1 MTTATRT
8 ALSASTL
15 TGDNINNPQGENLGT
30 LKDIMLDVETGR
42 ISYAVL
48 SFGGFLGFGDKL
60 FAVPWN
66 ALTLDAENHA
76 FILAVDKSK
85 LQQAEG
91 FDPDHWPDM
100 ADQTWGRRVHDF
112 YGTQP
117 YWE

>member
-1 MTTATRT
+1 MSTATRMT
-8 ALSASTL
+8 LSASTL
-15 TGDNINNPQGENLGT
+15 IGDKVNNPQDVHLGT
-30 LKDIMLDVETGR
+30 LKDIMIDLDSGR
-42 ISYAVL
+42 IAYAVL
-48 SFGGFLGFGDKL
+48 SYGGILGFGDKL

-76 FILAVDKSK
+76 FILAVDKNK

-91 FDPDHWPDM
+91 FDPDDWPDM
-100 ADQTWGRRVHDF
+100 ADQSWSRRVHDF